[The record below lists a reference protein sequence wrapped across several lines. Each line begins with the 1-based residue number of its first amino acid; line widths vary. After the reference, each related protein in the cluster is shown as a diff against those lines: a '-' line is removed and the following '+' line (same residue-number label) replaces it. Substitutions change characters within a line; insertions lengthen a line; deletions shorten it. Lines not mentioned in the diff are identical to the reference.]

1 MAQADSAL
9 TKAEISRILSYPF
22 DSQYILKKRRALKK
36 ALLADGRERTPKKIA
51 VLGGST
57 TNDIADIMELFLL
70 ENGIL
75 PSFYQSEYAKYWE
88 DAMFGNPDLAEF
100 SPDIIFVHTTFR
112 NLLPF
117 LPTMRETAGEA
128 ESKLEKAK
136 SHFADMWDRLSDIF
150 HCPIIQNNFEY
161 PFFRLLGNRDATDI
175 HGAVAFVNSIN
186 AFFGQSA
193 REKESLYINDLNYVS
208 ACYGLDRWCDL
219 SYWYMYKYAMALDA
233 VPYFAHSVCAVIKSI
248 FGKNKKALALDMDN
262 TLWGGVVGDDG
273 VNALEIG
280 EETPTAQAYL
290 EFQRY
295 VKSLKDIGVL
305 LTVCSKNDMENALAG
320 LKHPDSALSPDD
332 FLVIKA
338 NWEPKDRN
346 LAATA
351 HELNIMTDSLVFADD
366 NPAER
371 HIVASSLPCAVP
383 ELEGV
388 ENYIRILDRNA
399 YFEVTSLSE
408 DDLKRNEMY
417 KANALRE
424 SEMHSFADYS
434 DYLRSLEMKGEI
446 LPFSAVYIQR
456 IAQLTNKSNQFN
468 LTTRRYTPDE
478 IEGVAK
484 DGRHIALYGRLTDRF
499 GDNGVVS
506 VVIGELKGEELHM
519 DLWIMSCRVLK
530 RDMEYAMLDTLVRQ
544 AGLKGVKRIIGYY
557 FPTAKN
563 GMVKNLYGDFGF
575 TKISETD
582 GSTVW
587 SLEVDGYTD
596 KNKFI
601 EVNGGKK

>member
-136 SHFADMWDRLSDIF
+136 SHFADMWDRLSEAF

-186 AFFGQSA
+186 AFLGQSA

-248 FGKNKKALALDMDN
+248 FGHAL
-262 TLWGGVVGDDG
+262 GRSSRG
-273 VNALEIG
+273 
-280 EETPTAQAYL
+280 
-290 EFQRY
+290 RR
-295 VKSLKDIGVL
+295 
-305 LTVCSKNDMENALAG
+305 C
-320 LKHPDSALSPDD
+320 
-332 FLVIKA
+332 
-338 NWEPKDRN
+338 
-346 LAATA
+346 
-351 HELNIMTDSLVFADD
+351 
-366 NPAER
+366 ER
-371 HIVASSLPCAVP
+371 A
-383 ELEGV
+383 
-388 ENYIRILDRNA
+388 
-399 YFEVTSLSE
+399 
-408 DDLKRNEMY
+408 
-417 KANALRE
+417 
-424 SEMHSFADYS
+424 
-434 DYLRSLEMKGEI
+434 
-446 LPFSAVYIQR
+446 
-456 IAQLTNKSNQFN
+456 
-468 LTTRRYTPDE
+468 
-478 IEGVAK
+478 
-484 DGRHIALYGRLTDRF
+484 
-499 GDNGVVS
+499 
-506 VVIGELKGEELHM
+506 
-519 DLWIMSCRVLK
+519 
-530 RDMEYAMLDTLVRQ
+530 
-544 AGLKGVKRIIGYY
+544 
-557 FPTAKN
+557 
-563 GMVKNLYGDFGF
+563 
-575 TKISETD
+575 
-582 GSTVW
+582 
-587 SLEVDGYTD
+587 
-596 KNKFI
+596 
-601 EVNGGKK
+601 